1 MPTVRPTAVAGAFYP
16 ASPAILNLD
25 VEQLL
30 ASVSTR
36 QGDARQPKA
45 MIVPHAGYVYSG
57 QTAAEAYAL
66 LRPYAKTITRVVLL
80 GPTHRVAVSGLALPS
95 AQGFATPLGTIEL
108 DQAACALL
116 QRLPQVVVNDAAH
129 AAEHSLEVQLPF
141 LQKTLNDFKL
151 VPLAVGNASPEEV
164 AAVLDLLWGGPETL
178 ILISSDLSHFHSYD
192 EARQIDQNTVNTIL
206 QGRMLHSY
214 EQACGACPINGL
226 LHAAQVHHLTPRLIG
241 WCNSGDTAG
250 DRSRVVGYAAFAFT
264 ESTTGK
270 DHRHTDTGEN
280 HTIKETTGSSLS
292 QNQGSSLPSLARVHI
307 AAALGQS
314 EPASTQPDWLK
325 ETGAVFV
332 TLKKNG
338 ELRGCIGSL
347 QAHRS
352 LAADLQE
359 NALAAAFRDPRFQPV
374 SAHELHE
381 LQIEVS
387 VIGTRHPI
395 NHASEADALNQLVPE
410 VDGIIL
416 EYGQYRSTFL
426 PQVWEQL
433 PDRHQFMAHL
443 KLKAGLPH
451 DFWSP
456 QIRLSRYHVEKWAE
470 QTNADGSHE

>member
-1 MPTVRPTAVAGAFYP
+1 MPTVRPSAVAGAFYP
-16 ASPAILNLD
+16 ASPVILSQD
-25 VEQLL
+25 VDQLL
-30 ASVSTR
+30 ASVTGR
-36 QGDARQPKA
+36 RGKPQQPKA
-45 MIVPHAGYVYSG
+45 LIVPHAGYIYSG
-57 QTAAEAYAL
+57 QTAANAYAL
-66 LRPYAKTITRVVLL
+66 IRPYAHQIRRVVLL
-80 GPTHRVAVSGLALPS
+80 GPTHRVAVNGLALPS
-95 AQGFATPLGTIEL
+95 VQFFSTPLGTIKL
-108 DQAACALL
+108 DQAACQQL
-116 QRLPQVVVNDAAH
+116 QQLPQVVVNDAAH

-141 LQKTLNDFKL
+141 LQKILGHFSL
-151 VPLAVGNASPEEV
+151 VPLAVGNASTEEV
-164 AAVLDLLWGGPETL
+164 AAVLNLLWGGPETL

-206 QGRMLHSY
+206 QGRLLHSY

-226 LHAAQVHHLTPRLIG
+226 LLAAQSHQLTSQLIDC
-241 WCNSGDTAG
+241 CNSGDTAG
-250 DRSRVVGYAAFAFT
+250 DRARVVGYAAFAFT
-264 ESTTGK
+264 ETTPQK
-270 DHRHTDTGEN
+270 TDTASN
-280 HTIKETTGSSLS
+280 HAQAETVERGLS
-292 QNQGSSLPSLARVHI
+292 PSQGSALPSLARAHI

-314 EPASTQPDWLK
+314 EPASTQPEWLDQV
-325 ETGAVFV
+325 GAVFV

-347 QAHRS
+347 LAHRS

-359 NALAAAFRDPRFQPV
+359 NALAAAFRDPRFPPV

-387 VIGTRHPI
+387 VIGTSQLI
-395 NHASEADALNQLVPE
+395 SHASEADALKQLVPE

-433 PDRHQFMAHL
+433 PDPHQFMAHL

-456 QIRLSRYHVEKWAE
+456 QIRLSRYHVEKWSEHTDAE
-470 QTNADGSHE
+470 ATDE